1 MTQLAARRGT
11 PDAAPTG
18 AGGTGR
24 GGTSRGGAGGVRTG
38 PPARLTRTFDAPV
51 LAWQRLP
58 TEPLD
63 AAYYVLLA
71 GGAEQVLWINQRAPL
86 EPKIARSVAAAGLLP
101 GFTPPL
107 VRADTTLTR
116 LEYPYLI
123 TGFCPT
129 PTLHAAWPHLNAAAK
144 HGAAYAWGAA
154 VRSLHHTRFSLAGD
168 LAEPEAAGLR
178 LGDDLEAL
186 WRGPLRLAVKD
197 YMLDTPKLAAAL
209 HRGRALAQDAPVTLT
224 HGHPDPGSFLYDPRR
239 AAVTAVLNL
248 GDARRG
254 DPMSDLAAVQGDLA
268 ALGCAAAFM
277 AGYGA
282 LSHWERERLEF
293 YGLFHALRRYALA
306 LTLVPNELAQRRM
319 RLAETLKRSHEF

>member
-1 MTQLAARRGT
+1 MTQLVARRSR
-11 PDAAPTG
+11 AE
-18 AGGTGR
+18 GGL
-24 GGTSRGGAGGVRTG
+24 AG
-38 PPARLTRTFDAPV
+38 PPDRLTRVFGTSV

-63 AAYYVLLA
+63 AAYYVLLK
-71 GGAEQVLWINQRAPL
+71 GGAEQVLWVNQRAPH
-86 EPKIARSVAAAGLLP
+86 EPKIARSVAAMGLLP
-101 GFTPPL
+101 SFTTPL
-107 VRADTTLTR
+107 VRADTTRTR

-129 PTLHAAWPHLNAAAK
+129 PTLHAAWPHLSAPARDT
-144 HGAAYAWGAA
+144 AAYAWGAA
-154 VRSLHHTRFSLAGD
+154 VRFLHHTRFSLAGD

-178 LGDDLEAL
+178 LEDDLERL

-209 HRGRALAQDAPVTLT
+209 HRGRELAHDAPVTLT
-224 HGHPDPGSFLYDPRR
+224 HGHPGAGSFLYDPRR

-254 DPMSDLAAVQGDLA
+254 DPMRDLAAVRDDLA
-268 ALGCAAAFM
+268 ALGCEAAFM
-277 AGYGA
+277 EGYGA
-282 LSHWERERLEF
+282 LSHWERERLGF

-306 LTLVPNELAQRRM
+306 LTLVPNELALRRM
-319 RLAETLKRSHEF
+319 RLAEELKSSNEF